1 MTARVTIT
9 SLVSPRA
16 HLLASVT
23 IEGGRVI
30 AIDALQAARTIIG
43 SALAHASATAE
54 PETYA
59 EGRHDGYISALLE
72 ILLWIEEQ
80 TS

>member
-1 MTARVTIT
+1 MMVSDLTVTEICTELEDRV
-9 SLVSPRA
+9 
-16 HLLASVT
+16 
-23 IEGGRVI
+23 
-30 AIDALQAARTIIG
+30 
-43 SALAHASATAE
+43 ALAHASATAE